1 MEKTVVVFS
10 QGYKLSPLKMEKMAI
25 HASNRIENGG
35 FFKELFN
42 CNCGLL
48 LFNCESGSLQFRQI
62 NFSKRRNGIPNY
74 PPEFC
79 SIANN
84 TLCN

>member
-1 MEKTVVVFS
+1 LLFQLRAYCSIIKSSIKSRSRE
-10 QGYKLSPLKMEKMAI
+10 LLLEKMAI

-48 LFNCESGSLQFRQI
+48 LFNCESGSLQFR
-62 NFSKRRNGIPNY
+62 
-74 PPEFC
+74 
-79 SIANN
+79 
-84 TLCN
+84 